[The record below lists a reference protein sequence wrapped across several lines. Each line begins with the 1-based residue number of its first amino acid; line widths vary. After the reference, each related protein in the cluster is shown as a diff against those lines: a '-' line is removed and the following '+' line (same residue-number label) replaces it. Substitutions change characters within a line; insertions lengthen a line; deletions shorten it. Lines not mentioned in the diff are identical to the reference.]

1 MHALDA
7 ASIAGIV
14 LLLLLLVCLLYGIIT
29 EYLARRRFARLLALK
44 NFWLRDGGGRTG
56 VDSAASADARKFG
69 RRGARRGAPPNLVVL
84 SEKRGRPNGAPQP
97 SKHVI
102 GVRKGSIVPGADRTC
117 TRGPQPPRLPQLRTN
132 TLKLGFFAVVVLI
145 LAGFGGWVAATTQA
159 RIAAPM
165 NETRVDALR

>member
-1 MHALDA
+1 MYALDA

-44 NFWLRDGGGRTG
+44 NFWLRDGG
-56 VDSAASADARKFG
+56 
-69 RRGARRGAPPNLVVL
+69 ARRGAPPNLVVL

-102 GVRKGSIVPGADRTC
+102 GVRKGSIVPGAHRTC
-117 TRGPQPPRLPQLRTN
+117 ARGPQPARLPQLRTN
-132 TLKLGFFAVVVLI
+132 TLKLGFVAVVVLI

-159 RIAAPM
+159 RIAAS